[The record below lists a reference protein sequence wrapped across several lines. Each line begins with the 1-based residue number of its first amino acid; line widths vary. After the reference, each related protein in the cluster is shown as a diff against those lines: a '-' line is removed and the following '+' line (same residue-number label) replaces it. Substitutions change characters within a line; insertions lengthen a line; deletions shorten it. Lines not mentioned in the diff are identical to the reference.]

1 LIGYPVKHSYSAFM
15 HNAAF
20 AYYHMDAQYR
30 LFEVPPEDL
39 EEFLTKTIFEQNIR
53 GFNVTIPHKE
63 RVFAHFTDSHK
74 MSYFVKCVQS
84 VNTVRVEP
92 DGSLFAYNTDG
103 PGFISDLKER
113 KVDISGKK
121 VSVIGAGGGAR
132 AVAMMLASE
141 RPQKLLIFD
150 IDKEKAFQLV
160 QRIKEFHPDSGA
172 QRVDSISRL
181 EIKDADILVNA
192 TPVGMKPS
200 DPLIVQ
206 REWLRPGLFVYD
218 LIYNPPETKL
228 LKTAA
233 DAGCRVANGLGMLLI
248 QGCLAFEKWTG
259 QKAPTEIMRK
269 ALFERIDV

>member
-1 LIGYPVKHSYSAFM
+1 MIGYPVKHSYSAFM